1 MRRASGTDLAPVRAY
16 DGLATASP
24 PHTWTRFTTDHVV
37 SGRRGAIRGR
47 LLPAGVAEGTVAAG
61 LARSGR
67 TYSCKALIWTS
78 VLFHSLARLLEMLG
92 ATHLRLMRRFSWSGM
107 RYQLSLAD
115 DPSLVTLGMTLSRCH
130 GPFLT
135 TKSALSRRLC

>member
-1 MRRASGTDLAPVRAY
+1 MGSLQPLLPICGRALRQIMWFPGAVVRFA
-16 DGLATASP
+16 GVCCRSASLKEP
-24 PHTWTRFTTDHVV
+24 WLPGW
-37 SGRRGAIRGR
+37 RGA
-47 LLPAGVAEGTVAAG
+47 V
-61 LARSGR
+61 R

-115 DPSLVTLGMTLSRCH
+115 DPLARDSQNDSQ
-130 GPFLT
+130 
-135 TKSALSRRLC
+135 